1 MEDAASTDSSEFMKQ
16 FMGSGTANILTICVL
31 GVCWCARKLLS
42 RNSKCKSRLHC
53 CCLDVEVADKT
64 LHKAPNITAERGPG
78 FV

>member
-1 MEDAASTDSSEFMKQ
+1 MEDAASVDTSEFMKQ
-16 FMGSGTANILTICVL
+16 FAGSGAANMLTIGAL
-31 GVCWCARKLLS
+31 GIFWCARKLFS

-64 LHKAPNITAERGPG
+64 LREAPNITAERGPG